1 VQQPQE
7 KQPEDAQEEQP
18 AEVQQPEEAEEQAE
32 EQKPAEEAEEAAEVQ
47 GEAEEQSEEQ
57 QPQEAQQ
64 PAVPQKRNW
73 VLWGVLAAVG
83 VIIVMVVLLFD
94 FREQLMPL
102 LEQLLYSE
110 EELEILR
117 QFNI

>member
-1 VQQPQE
+1 
-7 KQPEDAQEEQP
+7 
-18 AEVQQPEEAEEQAE
+18 
-32 EQKPAEEAEEAAEVQ
+32 
-47 GEAEEQSEEQ
+47 
-57 QPQEAQQ
+57 
-64 PAVPQKRNW
+64 
-73 VLWGVLAAVG
+73 
-83 VIIVMVVLLFD
+83 MVVLLFV

>member
-1 VQQPQE
+1 LQELQQPQE
-7 KQPEDAQEEQP
+7 QKS
-18 AEVQQPEEAEEQAE
+18 E
-32 EQKPAEEAEEAAEVQ
+32 EQKPQTAPVQ
-47 GEAEEQSEEQ
+47 R
-57 QPQEAQQ
+57 
-64 PAVPQKRNW
+64 QKRNW

-83 VIIVMVVLLFD
+83 VIIVMVVLLFV